1 MLLQYYKPYILTKEQ
16 KDTVNQQIDDAEVRI
31 GKEMRKY
38 EEAHPDQRP
47 LLWKPLPPPAR
58 KDSMD
63 VDKEGSSQVSKSS
76 PGNEVAMKD
85 EPVSKLDGA
94 EVRSSE
100 QRKDKPKADDFDEDV
115 IETSEGG
122 VSLIY

>member
-1 MLLQYYKPYILTKEQ
+1 MVLQYYKPYILTEEQ
-16 KDTVNQQIDDAEVRI
+16 RDTLNQQIDDTEVRI
-31 GKEMRKY
+31 GKGIQKY
-38 EEAHPDQRP
+38 EEAHPDQGP
-47 LLWKPLPPPAR
+47 LPWKPLPPPVR

-63 VDKEGSSQVSKSS
+63 VDKVDSPQVSKSS
-76 PGNEVAMKD
+76 PGNDAAMKD

-94 EVRSSE
+94 KVRSSE